1 MIRDINGRKD
11 NILSKWFSTKVSD
24 WRQIDMLH
32 QVGLNWT
39 WANPNTENEWL
50 GVVSSHLWHEQGFI
64 FNSRSFRGNT
74 VNVSFF
80 TSNNHSRCSKVQETI
95 KGL

>member
-1 MIRDINGRKD
+1 MIRDIIGRKD

-50 GVVSSHLWHEQGFI
+50 
-64 FNSRSFRGNT
+64 
-74 VNVSFF
+74 
-80 TSNNHSRCSKVQETI
+80 
-95 KGL
+95 